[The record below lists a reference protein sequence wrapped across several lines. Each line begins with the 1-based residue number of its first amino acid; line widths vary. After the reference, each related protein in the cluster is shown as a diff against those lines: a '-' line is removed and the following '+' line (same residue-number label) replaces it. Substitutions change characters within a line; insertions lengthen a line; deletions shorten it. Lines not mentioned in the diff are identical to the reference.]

1 MCPHFNES
9 GWIIQERSIVDFR
22 GSALA
27 HMGNH
32 PNLKFIQILSL
43 IQRCDLLL
51 CCRCR
56 DHILYPLRFGPLFP
70 NDVGIL
76 KPKVGLGLD
85 QIEIDLRKVFLGKSN
100 SFMKI
105 ISYCWKRNTTK
116 ALGHSYAY
124 VRMLALAQDLCAHA
138 SCMRMHTQACV
149 RILRF

>member
-22 GSALA
+22 GSALV

-124 VRMLALAQDLCAHA
+124 MRMLKICVRMRH
-138 SCMRMHTQACV
+138 ACV
-149 RILRF
+149 CIHKHACAF

>member
-1 MCPHFNES
+1 MVWSH
-9 GWIIQERSIVDFR
+9 R
-22 GSALA
+22 
-27 HMGNH
+27 HY
-32 PNLKFIQILSL
+32 
-43 IQRCDLLL
+43 
-51 CCRCR
+51 
-56 DHILYPLRFGPLFP
+56 ILYPLRFGPLFP

-124 VRMLALAQDLCAHA
+124 MCMLVLAQDLCAHA